1 MTMITALTSSPPAT
15 APLPAPSGV
24 VLTASLEP
32 AKGTPGGV
40 YKVVEKDTGRVIIEL
55 PVPFEEPASAAPSDN
70 AARVDLSV

>member
-1 MTMITALTSSPPAT
+1 MITPLTSSPPAT
-15 APLPAPSGV
+15 APLPAPTGI

-55 PVPFEEPASAAPSDN
+55 PLPFEEPAAAPSPVN
-70 AARVDLSV
+70 VAKVDLSV